1 MKIDTTHVAGRS
13 TILPTALIIATFA
26 CPAYGQQAGSGSGFT
41 GDELKALP
49 PRMDHQ
55 WRQVYNQRYS
65 PLTDITPDN
74 IGELKGVWRVRLDG
88 SGVGLKYSGEA
99 TPIVH
104 EGVVYVV
111 TGADDVFAISV
122 DSGERLWKYEADLD
136 QSISTVCCGWT
147 SRGVAIGE
155 GRVYVGQLDGKL
167 VALDQATGEIAW
179 SVQAERWQD
188 GYTITSAPLYY
199 DGMVITGF
207 AGAEYATRG
216 RVKAYDAKDG
226 SDIWT
231 FYTVP
236 GPGEFGHDT
245 WAQDNEVWR
254 YGGATVWQA
263 GLDPDLDL
271 VYFSTVTPGPTSTA
285 RDARETT
292 SSRLQSLRSTHIPAT
307 TAGIFSRF
315 TTISGTMTR
324 RTRSFFSTSTSTVWS
339 ERRPRRRARPDGFTF
354 STARRVSR

>member
-26 CPAYGQQAGSGSGFT
+26 CPAYGQQAGSGSGFS

-49 PRMDHQ
+49 IDG
-55 WRQVYNQRYS
+55 WITNGGNVYNQRYS

-74 IGELKGVWRVRLDG
+74 IGELKGVWRARLDG

-216 RVKAYDAKDG
+216 RVKAYDAKAG
-226 SDIWT
+226 SVSGHSP
-231 FYTVP
+231 TVP
-236 GPGEFGHDT
+236 ARVSSATTTGART
-245 WAQDNEVWR
+245 TLWR
-254 YGGATVWQA
+254 YGRSDSLARRPLS
-263 GLDPDLDL
+263 GLDW
-271 VYFSTVTPGPTSTA
+271 F
-285 RDARETT
+285 
-292 SSRLQSLRSTHIPAT
+292 
-307 TAGIFSRF
+307 FSR
-315 TTISGTMTR
+315 
-324 RTRSFFSTSTSTVWS
+324 
-339 ERRPRRRARPDGFTF
+339 
-354 STARRVSR
+354 